1 MKTTTWRV
9 VSAGAVLCAALT
21 GCGQNVE
28 SVNTSADGSASSST
42 TPAPASSSSETSTD
56 SSESPSSAPTSVTSS
71 ESSSSSGGSG
81 SSVALTDFSGTLV
94 PGSSEPKALAIEAG
108 KAITFVISGGEEL
121 SGNAG
126 CNTFTGKAA
135 ITGNDLRIK
144 VTGVTRTLCN
154 GGGVMEAENAYLETL
169 ADVTSYSLVG
179 NTLTLKHSAGVLTFT
194 QK

>member
-1 MKTTTWRV
+1 M
-9 VSAGAVLCAALT
+9 
-21 GCGQNVE
+21 
-28 SVNTSADGSASSST
+28 
-42 TPAPASSSSETSTD
+42 
-56 SSESPSSAPTSVTSS
+56 
-71 ESSSSSGGSG
+71 
-81 SSVALTDFSGTLV
+81 ALTDFSGTLV

-135 ITGNDLRIK
+135 IKGNDVRIK
-144 VTGVTRTLCN
+144 VTGVTRALCD